1 MDFHLENG
9 INDYKE
15 LPNTP
20 SNLNTAEPESNT
32 YKQDNSCQELGQDNS
47 SNLYWDLGGGFI
59 LREAVLADILRLR
72 YAEAEEATVS
82 EEGRPISKLT
92 LQS

>member
-1 MDFHLENG
+1 MDFHLENR

-32 YKQDNSCQELGQDNS
+32 YKQDKICPELGQDNS
-47 SNLYWDLGGGFI
+47 SNLYWDLGGGYI
-59 LREAVLADILRLR
+59 LREAVFPDILRLR
-72 YAEAEEATVS
+72 YAEEAMVS
-82 EEGRPISKLT
+82 EEVSTNL
-92 LQS
+92 